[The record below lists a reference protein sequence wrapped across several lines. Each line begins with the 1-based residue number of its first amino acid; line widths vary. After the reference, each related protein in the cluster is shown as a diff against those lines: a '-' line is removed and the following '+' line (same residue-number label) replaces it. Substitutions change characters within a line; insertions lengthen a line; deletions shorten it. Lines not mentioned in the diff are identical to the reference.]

1 MPCVFCCVWATRPIF
16 HHSNEYTAF
25 LLVKVMSD
33 LIKAVSAQVMTSREI
48 AQLTNKQHD
57 NVLKLVRSLIEAGI
71 VKNTTP
77 HEYVHPQNRQNYTE
91 YLSDKR
97 DSLVIVARLS
107 PEFTAAVVDRW
118 QELEA
123 AQVKAPAQLTTLEIL
138 QMAMQAEQGR
148 LQAIAERDHA
158 IATKAQIGSKR
169 EATAM
174 ATASAASRKVNAL
187 QAELG
192 RCKSHATIIAVQN
205 VTGESYKWQP
215 LKKWCKERG
224 LKPIEVVDPR
234 WGVVKSWPAQAWLDV
249 HAVDINMEF

>member
-1 MPCVFCCVWATRPIF
+1 M
-16 HHSNEYTAF
+16 N
-25 LLVKVMSD
+25 D
-33 LIKAVSAQVMTSREI
+33 LIKAAPSETMSSIDLLGLINDYRSQHGESNIRANDFHARVVDELDGSHYESFVVQNPNKTTTTVFSLTIDQCTLVAMRES
-48 AQLTNKQHD
+48 KGVRR
-57 NVLKLVRSLIEAGI
+57 NVLE
-71 VKNTTP
+71 
-77 HEYVHPQNRQNYTE
+77 
-91 YLSDKR
+91 
-97 DSLVIVARLS
+97 RL
-107 PEFTAAVVDRW
+107 
-118 QELEA
+118 
-123 AQVKAPAQLTTLEIL
+123 KALQPKPPAQLTTLEIL
-138 QMAMQAEQGR
+138 RIATEAEQGR

-174 ATASAASRKVNAL
+174 ATASAASRKVSEL

-234 WGVVKSWPAQAWLDV
+234 WGIVKSWPAQAWLDV

>member
-1 MPCVFCCVWATRPIF
+1 MHEPTSVTT
-16 HHSNEYTAF
+16 SQT
-25 LLVKVMSD
+25 MS
-33 LIKAVSAQVMTSREI
+33 SREI
-48 AQLTNKQHD
+48 AELTNKEH
-57 NVLKLVRSLIEAGI
+57 KH
-71 VKNTTP
+71 VKRDCEVMFAELELDASRFG
-77 HEYVHPQNRQNYTE
+77 HIYFDSMNRQQTE
-91 YLSDKR
+91 YALTYE
-97 DSLVIVARLS
+97 LVQTLITGYSIKIRYAVIQRLNY
-107 PEFTAAVVDRW
+107 
-118 QELEA
+118 LEA
-123 AQVKAPAQLTTLEIL
+123 LQQPNPAPAQLTTLEIL
-138 QMAMQAEQGR
+138 RIATEAEQGR

-174 ATASAASRKVNAL
+174 ATASAASRKVVEL

-205 VTGESYKWQP
+205 VTGKSYKWQP

-249 HAVDINMEF
+249 HAVDINIF

>member
-1 MPCVFCCVWATRPIF
+1 M
-16 HHSNEYTAF
+16 N
-25 LLVKVMSD
+25 D
-33 LIKAVSAQVMTSREI
+33 LIKAAPSETMSSIDLLGLINDYRSQHGESNIRANDFHARVVDELEGSHYESFVVQNPNKTTTTVFSLTIDQCTLVAMRES
-48 AQLTNKQHD
+48 KGVRR
-57 NVLKLVRSLIEAGI
+57 NVLE
-71 VKNTTP
+71 
-77 HEYVHPQNRQNYTE
+77 
-91 YLSDKR
+91 
-97 DSLVIVARLS
+97 RL
-107 PEFTAAVVDRW
+107 
-118 QELEA
+118 
-123 AQVKAPAQLTTLEIL
+123 KALQPKPPAQLTTLEIL

-148 LQAIAERDHA
+148 LQAIVERDHA

-174 ATASAASRKVNAL
+174 ATASAASRKVSEL

-234 WGVVKSWPAQAWLDV
+234 WGIVKSWPAQAWLDV

>member
-1 MPCVFCCVWATRPIF
+1 M
-16 HHSNEYTAF
+16 N
-25 LLVKVMSD
+25 D
-33 LIKAVSAQVMTSREI
+33 LIKAAPSETMSSIDLLGLINDYRSQHGESNIRANDFHARVVDELEGSHYESFVVQNPNKTTTTVFSLTIDQCTLVAMRES
-48 AQLTNKQHD
+48 KGVRR
-57 NVLKLVRSLIEAGI
+57 NVLEQL
-71 VKNTTP
+71 
-77 HEYVHPQNRQNYTE
+77 
-91 YLSDKR
+91 
-97 DSLVIVARLS
+97 
-107 PEFTAAVVDRW
+107 
-118 QELEA
+118 
-123 AQVKAPAQLTTLEIL
+123 KALQPKPPAQLTTLEIL

-174 ATASAASRKVNAL
+174 ATASAASRKVVEL